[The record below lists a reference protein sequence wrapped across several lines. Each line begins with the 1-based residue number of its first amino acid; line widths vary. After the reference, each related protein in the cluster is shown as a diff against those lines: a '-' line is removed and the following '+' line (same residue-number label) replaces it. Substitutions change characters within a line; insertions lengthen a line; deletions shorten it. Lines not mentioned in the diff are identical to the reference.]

1 MTDLH
6 LRRSPRPLCT
16 NAHTHTHISQ
26 GVYKSEFIR
35 KCMYAMM
42 LLTALSLG
50 TVRSQVA
57 CDDLELRVGAT
68 EELDCYRVKIPVY
81 FRYIGAGTPPA
92 SFSACEIEVTGEV
105 TGGVVKQCV
114 AENGFTSGTVQ
125 SPTKFKVISPELP
138 ATFSLSAD
146 NEDPHF
152 YVVVEAEPD
161 GDFDLSLEVNSFYFQ
176 DGTNN
181 WCAGLACGDMN
192 ERITYETD
200 PLAGPQ
206 TTNCTSSNPELEF
219 FIDEANISYDD
230 QTAIVPVKVKRLD
243 ESSDDIYIDKL
254 DFIIDVEDVYQNLGV
269 DALSSQSFGT
279 AEFSNGTIVFIP
291 GNFTNEL
298 LIFESGGIAELITI
312 ELSAPSTPFA
322 GGEANLNFRYAR
334 VKFTSDGECCSPAT
348 VDGSV
353 VLDDH
358 PFPCTDQ
365 VLPTVAI
372 GESTIDDGKIIFPV
386 SLEASPN
393 STIPITQLKVTI
405 KVNTNGNMTLDEDAI
420 LNSLALESTI
430 SCPSGDDLTV
440 NTSTGVIEYF
450 ICRTGNPGVPEGI
463 SMFDIVVSGG
473 CGCVDDIRV
482 SIAEIKRESS
492 DACVTPIAAT
502 YDLGDACIVQNEGD
516 VKMLCNEQIPVDGVQ
531 VCGRKNSM
539 TCACGSSGCDVSQT
553 TGNNGKF
560 DLPDCTLGDDYT
572 FTACKQEDTDIMC
585 GVSTFDLVR
594 IQQHILSVLPFTTPI
609 EYIAAD
615 VNHSQHITTS
625 DLIDLRK
632 RILAVE
638 TEFDPEDWRL
648 VPCDYD
654 FPAQASEALNI
665 SWPLCLSFPAQYDK
679 RPCFRAIKIGDVNC
693 NCNPTQSAAPPE
705 EQLVIRLKPG
715 SGTNSSFLD
724 MELEPEDFEDII
736 AFQFAM
742 RLDTGLLE
750 YDNFG
755 VKDLPGVDAN
765 MFGLTDL
772 EEGIIRVAWYDQS
785 DTARTLDTGEQ
796 VFELGLNKLLSSADL
811 EDIVLDETV
820 MPALAYKSDGT
831 ALAVYL
837 SVAQSMGASQE
848 GEVEMHNEAVSKIE
862 VQPCAE
868 SGVCLEISSTLQ
880 QEATLE
886 LYDGQGRV
894 LYSRAIVLTQG
905 RQRIEPQLPPDTP
918 AGVYFYRLTPA
929 KGEKI
934 SGKVIKY

>member
-1 MTDLH
+1 M
-6 LRRSPRPLCT
+6 
-16 NAHTHTHISQ
+16 I
-26 GVYKSEFIR
+26 
-35 KCMYAMM
+35 
-42 LLTALSLG
+42 LLTVLG
-50 TVRSQVA
+50 CFSMQA
-57 CDDLELRVGAT
+57 QAICDDLELRVGAT
-68 EELDCYRVKIPVY
+68 EELDCYRVKVPVY
-81 FRYIGAGTPPA
+81 FRYIGTGTPPA
-92 SFSACEIEVTGEV
+92 IFSACEIEVTGEV
-105 TGGVVKQCV
+105 TGGIVKQCV
-114 AENGFTSGTVQ
+114 AENGFSSGTVQ
-125 SPTKFKVISPELP
+125 TPTKFKVISPETST
-138 ATFSLSAD
+138 AFSLSAD

-152 YVVVEAEPD
+152 YVVVDVEPD

-206 TTNCTSSNPELEF
+206 TATCTSSNPELVF
-219 FIDEANISYDD
+219 YIDEANISYDG
-230 QTAIVPVKVKRLD
+230 QTATVPVKLKRVSGTGSISVD
-243 ESSDDIYIDKL
+243 RMDA
-254 DFIIDVEDVYQNLGV
+254 IIDIEDVFGNLNV
-269 DALSSQSFGT
+269 DAIIDPEADGIVNPSGVKVYYYLENQATITFNQNGLSNLFD
-279 AEFSNGTIVFIP
+279 II
-291 GNFTNEL
+291 
-298 LIFESGGIAELITI
+298 IT
-312 ELSAPSTPFA
+312 APSTPFA

-348 VDGSV
+348 VDGGV

-365 VLPTVAI
+365 VLPTVSI

-393 STIPITQLKVTI
+393 TTIPLIQLKVTI
-405 KVNTNGNMTLDEDAI
+405 NVNTNGNMTLDEDAI

-430 SCPSGDDLTV
+430 SCPSGDDLKV
-440 NTSTGVIEYF
+440 NTTTGGIEYY
-450 ICRTGNPGVPEGI
+450 ICRTGSPGVPEGI
-463 SMFDIVVSGG
+463 SLFDIVVWGG
-473 CGCVDDIRV
+473 CGCVDDISV
-482 SIAEIKRESS
+482 SIAEIRRESS

-560 DLPDCTLGDDYT
+560 DLPDCTLGDEYT

-585 GVSTFDLVR
+585 GVTTFDLVR
-594 IQQHILSVLPFTTPI
+594 IQQHILSVLPFTTPL

-615 VNHSQHITTS
+615 VNNSQSITTY
-625 DLIDLRK
+625 DLIELRK
-632 RILAVE
+632 RILTVE

-654 FPAQASEALNI
+654 FPAQAADALDI
-665 SWPLCLSFPAQYDK
+665 SWPLCLAFPAEYDK

-693 NCNPTQSAAPPE
+693 SCNPTQSAAPPE

-837 SVAQSMGASQE
+837 SVAQSMSASQE
-848 GEVEMHNEAVSKIE
+848 GEVEIHKEAVSKVK

-868 SGVCLEISSTLQ
+868 SGVCLEISSPLQ

-894 LYSRAIVLTQG
+894 LYSRAIVLTEG
-905 RQRIEPQLPPDTP
+905 RQHIEPELPLNTP

-929 KGEKI
+929 RGEKI

>member
-1 MTDLH
+1 
-6 LRRSPRPLCT
+6 
-16 NAHTHTHISQ
+16 
-26 GVYKSEFIR
+26 
-35 KCMYAMM
+35 MM

-125 SPTKFKVISPELP
+125 TTTTFVVTSPELP

-152 YVVVEAEPD
+152 YVVVDVEPD
-161 GDFDLSLEVNSFYFQ
+161 GDFDLGLEVNSFYFQ

-219 FIDEANISYDD
+219 FIDEANIAYDG
-230 QTAIVPVKVKRLD
+230 QTATVPVKLKRVSGTGSISVD
-243 ESSDDIYIDKL
+243 RMDAVIDIDDVFNNLQILQGTVFYG
-254 DFIIDVEDVYQNLGV
+254 DVQ
-269 DALSSQSFGT
+269 FGT
-279 AEFSNGTIVFIP
+279 
-291 GNFTNEL
+291 
-298 LIFESGGIAELITI
+298 ITI
-312 ELSAPSTPFA
+312 FTLEEPVSINFDQNGLANIFTLALVAPSTPFA

-334 VKFTSDGECCSPAT
+334 VKFASDGECCSPAT

-440 NTSTGVIEYF
+440 NTSIGVIEYF
-450 ICRTGNPGVPEGI
+450 ICRTGSPGVPEGI
-463 SMFDIVVSGG
+463 SLFDIVVWGG
-473 CGCVDDIRV
+473 CGCVDDISV
-482 SIAEIKRESS
+482 SIAEIRRESS

-502 YDLGDACIVQNEGD
+502 YDLGDACIVQTEGD
-516 VKMLCNEQIPVDGVQ
+516 VKMLCDEQIPVDGVQ

-560 DLPDCTLGDDYT
+560 DLPDCTLGDEYT

-585 GVSTFDLVR
+585 GVTTFDLVE
-594 IQQHILSVLPFTTPI
+594 IQKHILSIMPFTTP
-609 EYIAAD
+609 EKYIAAD
-615 VNHSQHITTS
+615 VKYSHTISVQ
-625 DLIDLRK
+625 DLVELRK
-632 RILAVE
+632 LILAVE
-638 TEFDPEDWRL
+638 TEFNPEDWRI

-848 GEVEMHNEAVSKIE
+848 GEVEMHKEAVSKIE

-894 LYSRAIVLTQG
+894 LYSRTIVLTEG
-905 RQRIEPQLPPDTP
+905 RQHIEPELPLNTP

-929 KGEKI
+929 EGEKV
-934 SGKVIKY
+934 SGKIVKY